1 MRKSF
6 LAAAV
11 ATAVT
16 VAVFAA
22 SSGTRGP
29 ITVGQFAVK
38 VSRAMGN
45 ASADQRAAV
54 SSLKKL
60 GVNLGSDLGATLT
73 EGQAARIMSDLGLRV
88 VTAHPD
94 SAMSSAK
101 ADQLA
106 GMAGSVSIASVV
118 PADVTVP
125 PACLQQRNR
134 GQCDTCC
141 TNFLI
146 SINIDPNTT
155 PVCAKACKIVLPPG
169 KQSPSEPQP

>member
-22 SSGTRGP
+22 SSGTQRP
-29 ITVGQFAVK
+29 VTIGQFAVK

-45 ASADQRAAV
+45 ASANQSVAV

-60 GVNLGSDLGATLT
+60 GVNLGTDLNASLT

-88 VTAHPD
+88 TTAHPD
-94 SAMSSAK
+94 SAMTSGK

-106 GMAGSVSIASVV
+106 GMAGSASVASLV
-118 PADVTVP
+118 PADFLIP

-141 TNFLI
+141 TNYLI

-155 PVCAKACKIVLPPG
+155 PACARACKVIPPPG
-169 KQSPSEPQP
+169 KQSPSEPVP